1 MFLSSLI
8 ALVLAAASVS
18 GQGEPIVYN
27 SAHNVTVI
35 TGTWSSGSQHVIPG
49 AGFANPA
56 QEAFTYP
63 NTTGVGYSFS
73 ESDGWYEI
81 ARYRFASNASE
92 PNCIIGT
99 VLWAH
104 GHFEL
109 VSNGSIIL
117 YPIGDGYQQV
127 QAPCAAN
134 SDFIQNYNDTELFL
148 SWQMFEDPTYGPK
161 LHLFQFDGSP
171 VAPLFRVSSEPNML
185 PKQMLRNVT
194 AEVATVTSDGLI
206 TTETLTSKKRKR
218 SGAAELR
225 RPMGLIAGLVALV
238 MLFVTLL

>member
-8 ALVLAAASVS
+8 ALVLAASTVS
-18 GQGEPIVYN
+18 AQDIVYD

-56 QEAFTYP
+56 QETFTYP

-73 ESDGWYEI
+73 DDGWYEI
-81 ARYRFASNASE
+81 ARYRFAANASE

-99 VLWAH
+99 VVWAH
-104 GHFEL
+104 GHYDL

-117 YPIGDGYQQV
+117 TPIGDGYQQV
-127 QAPCAAN
+127 QAPCAATSN
-134 SDFIQNYNDTELFL
+134 FIQNYNFTELFV
-148 SWQMFEDPTYGPK
+148 SWQMFEDPTFGPK

-171 VAPLFRVSSEPNML
+171 VAPLFRVSADPNML

-194 AEVATVTSDGLI
+194 AAVVTTTSDGLI
-206 TTETLTSKKRKR
+206 STETLVSRKRKR
-218 SGAAELR
+218 SGAAEMQ
-225 RPMGLIAGLVALV
+225 RPMGVVAGLVALA
-238 MLFVTLL
+238 MLSTLL